1 MKTILF
7 LALLLL
13 IGCKAHQPE
22 PELNYELI
30 DLIEDDTI
38 GYATPC
44 NLKNKAT
51 IPTHVDHYIKRFLR
65 TAQNEAKLFNIP
77 VSITLAQGIIESNAG
92 RSNLSRKHNNHF
104 GIKHSGK
111 GKYAVYKDDTP
122 RDRFQVYKSPW
133 WSYRAHSKLLTS
145 KRYKHLT
152 RLNRLNYKA
161 WAHGLKKCG
170 YATEKKY
177 AEILISVI
185 EKYDL
190 WQYDFPIFP

>member
-1 MKTILF
+1 MKTILLI
-7 LALLLL
+7 LAVILFTSGTFPAL
-13 IGCKAHQPE
+13 KKQPA
-22 PELNYELI
+22 PKYI
-30 DLIEDDTI
+30 DS
-38 GYATPC
+38 
-44 NLKNKAT
+44 
-51 IPTHVDHYIKRFLR
+51 YIKRFLK

-92 RSNLSRKHNNHF
+92 RSALSRKHNNHF

-111 GKYAVYKDDTP
+111 GKYAIYKDDTP